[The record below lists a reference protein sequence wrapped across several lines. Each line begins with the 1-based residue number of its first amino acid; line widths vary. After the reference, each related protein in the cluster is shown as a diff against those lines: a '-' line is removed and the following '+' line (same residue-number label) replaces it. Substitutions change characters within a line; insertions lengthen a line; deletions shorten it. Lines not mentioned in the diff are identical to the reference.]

1 MLSLPCK
8 NLVAARGQGMDLD
21 RPLAELLADWTRKK
35 ARYEELLHTYF
46 PPTEP
51 GEHLPPLEPVP
62 PEVMVE
68 LERLERAAEEA
79 RLLYVSALLYGKR
92 A

>member
-1 MLSLPCK
+1 
-8 NLVAARGQGMDLD
+8 VE
-21 RPLAELLADWTRKK
+21 RPLAELREDWARKK

-51 GEHLPPLEPVP
+51 GEPLPPLEPVP
-62 PEVMVE
+62 PGVMAE
-68 LERLERAAEEA
+68 LERLEKEMEKA

-92 A
+92 G